1 MQVDMPEAKNRLSK
15 LLEAALASEDVII
28 ANHGEPTV
36 RLLELADRP
45 LPEHAAPYLGNMLAP
60 A

>member
-1 MQVDMPEAKNRLSK
+1 